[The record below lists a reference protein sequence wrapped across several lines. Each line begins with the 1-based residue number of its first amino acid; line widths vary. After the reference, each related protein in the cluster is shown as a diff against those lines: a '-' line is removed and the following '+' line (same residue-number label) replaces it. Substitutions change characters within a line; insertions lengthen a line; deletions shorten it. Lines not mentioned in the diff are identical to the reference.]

1 MPRKINLPSNQ
12 SLEKLFYV
20 KDGLLYRKEIDK
32 SVKKLPNQ
40 WNKKA
45 RQGEHIKDDAVFF
58 NLDGLKTQIRVSTII
73 KAMTDGAEAAK
84 EQHEKQTKERFKASR
99 WGIFECGATYHS
111 KNKLTLSELLK
122 NAKTKPLPIDY
133 YIDNLIDGNYTL
145 EGDHD

>member
-1 MPRKINLPSNQ
+1 
-12 SLEKLFYV
+12 
-20 KDGLLYRKEIDK
+20 
-32 SVKKLPNQ
+32 
-40 WNKKA
+40 
-45 RQGEHIKDDAVFF
+45 
-58 NLDGLKTQIRVSTII
+58 
-73 KAMTDGAEAAK
+73 MTDGAEAAK

>member
-58 NLDGLKTQIRVSTII
+58 NLDGLDT
-73 KAMTDGAEAAK
+73 
-84 EQHEKQTKERFKASR
+84 
-99 WGIFECGATYHS
+99 S
-111 KNKLTLSELLK
+111 KHNHQS
-122 NAKTKPLPIDY
+122 
-133 YIDNLIDGNYTL
+133 
-145 EGDHD
+145 HD